1 MSVLFSTAYLPPLSY
16 LQKCMS
22 DKIVFE
28 SHEHFVKQTYRN
40 RCNIAGPNG
49 KQTLVIPVIHE
60 NLSTIPISEV
70 KISNESPWNKIH
82 WKSVTSA
89 YRNAPYFEYYEDD
102 FRELFM
108 NPGEK
113 LFDFNLRLLKML
125 FSFFKISP
133 EISFTNEFEKSVAYE
148 DMRNQIHPKKNSIL
162 TPVYH
167 QVFED
172 RNGFIPDLSV
182 IDYLFNEGNKLTDS

>member
-1 MSVLFSTAYLPPLSY
+1 MSALFSIAYLPPVSY

-22 DKIVFE
+22 NAIVLE
-28 SHEHFVKQTYRN
+28 SREHFVKQTYRN

-49 KQTLVIPVIHE
+49 KQVLVIPVVHE
-60 NLSTIPISEV
+60 NLATIPIKDV
-70 KISNESPWNKIH
+70 KISYESHWNKIH
-82 WKSVTSA
+82 WKSITSA

-102 FRELFM
+102 FKELFM
-108 NPGEK
+108 NPGEM
-113 LFDFNLRLLKML
+113 LFDFNLQLLKML

-133 EISFTNEFEKSVAYE
+133 EISFTNEFEKSVTHE
-148 DMRNQIHPKKNSIL
+148 DLRNQIHPKKNTTD
-162 TPVYH
+162 TPNYH

-182 IDYLFNEGNKLTDS
+182 IDYLFNAGNKLAGI